1 MSTIALPST
10 VDGLDTSKYRL
21 NGWYL
26 DGKLPMTTYTVRGV
40 DAVEGTITLHAD
52 IVQYAFTVTSTPA
65 ENGTFT
71 TFVQNGTLVISV
83 FPAAGYA
90 VDTVSV
96 MAGGDALTVVQTS
109 EVSYSVSI
117 QSDATVT
124 VTFKDVSGEQDP
136 EDVSTMVDVSIG
148 SLTDGV
154 QVQLEALVGILP
166 STLDVSVTYYYE
178 TVFDGMPGFGSNT
191 VSLEGVQI
199 SADNSGRWN
208 VNVDLISSQGYGS
221 AYLGFA
227 TVTYT
232 VGETDYE
239 FESVLTN
246 IIHAPVTS

>member
-1 MSTIALPST
+1 MYELIVIGGGPA
-10 VDGLDTSKYRL
+10 GLAAACRAWD
-21 NGWYL
+21 
-26 DGKLPMTTYTVRGV
+26 
-40 DAVEGTITLHAD
+40 EGLRRI
-52 IVQYAFTVTSTPA
+52 
-65 ENGTFT
+65 
-71 TFVQNGTLVISV
+71 LVIERDRELGGILNQCIHNG
-83 FPAAGYA
+83 FGLQRFKEELTGPEYAGRF
-90 VDTVSV
+90 
-96 MAGGDALTVVQTS
+96 
-109 EVSYSVSI
+109 I
-117 QSDATVT
+117 
-124 VTFKDVSGEQDP
+124 
-136 EDVSTMVDVSIG
+136 TM
-148 SLTDGV
+148 LQKTGV

-221 AYLGFA
+221 AYLGFV